1 MPAFMKAIMTVRTQ
15 QPPGGKGGREGAAA
29 CGLDGRRHHPSS
41 APSRDLPV
49 RYGRERGCCS
59 SAAVAAPA
67 IDDSQEREKV
77 PASREPRDRAKA
89 TDNPLL
95 PPVAPRS
102 HPLGRVLARDGP
114 GAGQARG
121 AARRGGDEP
130 ARPGSE
136 VGEAGEERG
145 AGGRGPARVQGALQC
160 MCPVG
165 SDIRR
170 RVDGE
175 ARPSPLVPVLVL
187 WLVSP
192 SSPSRPRAPV
202 AGRG

>member
-49 RYGRERGCCS
+49 RYGRERGCCC

-77 PASREPRDRAKA
+77 PASREPRDRAKT

-95 PPVAPRS
+95 PPPSRPAPT
-102 HPLGRVLARDGP
+102 PLGRALARDGP

-145 AGGRGPARVQGALQC
+145 R
-160 MCPVG
+160 
-165 SDIRR
+165 
-170 RVDGE
+170 GE
-175 ARPSPLVPVLVL
+175 ASQRGCRVHCNACARLG
-187 WLVSP
+187 
-192 SSPSRPRAPV
+192 AIF
-202 AGRG
+202 AGESMEKQGLLPWCRCWC